1 MNKYLFTI
9 IMAVVSITNIYA
21 QRQIQGKR
29 GIELSVGRIFGGNF
43 LPTPYYI
50 QVGMTVTRKKGNYLL
65 WAFDY
70 SRRKYAFGGI
80 EIPVESFTAE
90 GSYNLYVLGDWT
102 RTVSLYV
109 GLGAVAGYETINEGE
124 KILPM
129 GAIILNEDRFIY
141 GGALRLS
148 LETYLGDRVVLL
160 VQGKTRYLMGTT
172 LERFRPTAGVG
183 IRFIF

>member
-1 MNKYLFTI
+1 MK
-9 IMAVVSITNIYA
+9 NIVLILILILAGFSEVKA
-21 QRQIQGKR
+21 QRLMEGKK
-29 GIELSVGRIFGGNF
+29 GIELSIGRILGGNF

-50 QVGMTVTRKKGNYLL
+50 QAGMTVTRKKGNYLL

-70 SRRKYAFGGI
+70 SRRKYAFGGM
-80 EIPVESFTAE
+80 EIPVESFAAE

-109 GLGAVAGYETINEGE
+109 GLGAVAGYETINESK

-129 GAIILNEDRFIY
+129 GAVILNEDRFIY

-160 VQGKTRYLMGTT
+160 VQGKTRYVMGTT
-172 LERFRPTAGVG
+172 LERFRPMAGVG